1 MPAEEE
7 TDGVVADQVEIDAN
21 EDVQQIKTAPSPKL
35 PSPQEVEDH
44 RNIHIPFRDWCRFCG
59 WDEDEAYSTL
69 VRWRPG

>member
-44 RNIHIPFRDWCRFCG
+44 RNIHIPFRDWCRF
-59 WDEDEAYSTL
+59 
-69 VRWRPG
+69 